1 MNWNI
6 LTAEEFKEF
15 ELRRDIL
22 KTKGITLDYRVEPAE
37 KGFKLV
43 LLQEYDL
50 DELDRLSEGVAI

>member
-1 MNWNI
+1 MNWGL

-22 KTKGITLDYRVEPAE
+22 KTKGMVLDYTVEPTD

-43 LLQEYDL
+43 LNQEYDL
-50 DELDRLSEGVAI
+50 DELDRLSKGVSI